1 MQRSSGLLL
10 LLSLS
15 LAGCGG
21 NATQL
26 PATTKLLDGLP
37 RVQNSPKA
45 PCWQQEQIA
54 AQNSFVETVKAGK
67 EIVYVA
73 PCKIDPKQPD
83 TSRVAA
89 KG

>member
-1 MQRSSGLLL
+1 MQQSSGLLL

-21 NATQL
+21 NATPL
-26 PATTKLLDGLP
+26 PGTTKILDGLP

-54 AQNSFVETVKAGK
+54 AQNSFVETVKNGK

-73 PCKIDPKQPD
+73 PCKIDPKQAAP
-83 TSRVAA
+83 SRVSTTS
-89 KG
+89 